1 MAIADINAGRTSYYR
16 WRSRSASEAFSVS
29 TSRSSASTRVAR
41 LTESSPSCVSCCEFL
56 VCALGVLALKRLIA
70 SIASVTDTLNGAFE
84 RRIPTLGVL
93 PSSCI
98 FWQIMINWLMVLF
111 IIYLLLPLCLCRLSM
126 CRPQCVALTALPSL
140 YYPQCAAFNVLVV
153 KAFEFKMNVKHL
165 TTYQPSGSLP
175 KVPYD
180 ISN

>member
-1 MAIADINAGRTSYYR
+1 M
-16 WRSRSASEAFSVS
+16 
-29 TSRSSASTRVAR
+29 
-41 LTESSPSCVSCCEFL
+41 LTFNVSPSLHC
-56 VCALGVLALKRLIA
+56 
-70 SIASVTDTLNGAFE
+70 
-84 RRIPTLGVL
+84 PH
-93 PSSCI
+93 CI
-98 FWQIMINWLMVLF
+98 
-111 IIYLLLPLCLCRLSM
+111 
-126 CRPQCVALTALPSL
+126 ALTALPSL